1 LEFWG
6 LVTILAFNTNIIT
19 IFVFLYFTLFG
30 HNSQLVHWWLLVHT
44 GPDQGASDQLFSILA
59 SVTLVHKS
67 QISHVLEKKNRV
79 LPSTLS
85 KVVSLLS
92 HILYINSLVCPSVGP
107 TRHSLRD
114 NRTKTGTATAVRS
127 GNLQADVS
135 AAS

>member
-67 QISHVLEKKNRV
+67 QISHVLEKK
-79 LPSTLS
+79 
-85 KVVSLLS
+85 
-92 HILYINSLVCPSVGP
+92 
-107 TRHSLRD
+107 
-114 NRTKTGTATAVRS
+114 TGFYHQR
-127 GNLQADVS
+127 
-135 AAS
+135 